1 MLIPTAFN
9 CGKEKMY
16 NKFTFARKFLHY
28 YFTAANGKGHGIHSP
43 FVYTFVRSVL
53 NDSKNYYA
61 YAEVEKV
68 RRRML
73 KDNSVIEV
81 QDLGAGS
88 TVSKTNKRKIK
99 EIARAAL
106 KSTKYAQLLF
116 RMVNFYQPERIL
128 ELGTSLGITTA
139 YLASAMPSGK
149 IITIEGSPAIAS
161 KALRNFESLD
171 LRNITL
177 IGGNFNDALQPA
189 LQELSVVDLAFID
202 GNHRKAPTLEYF
214 ESILKHCRPG
224 TILIFDDIHWSRE
237 MEEAWEAIKQHP
249 AVTCTIDLFFIGL
262 VFLRHEFQG
271 PRHFTVRF

>member
-1 MLIPTAFN
+1 
-9 CGKEKMY
+9 MY
-16 NKFTFARKFLHY
+16 NKFTLARKFLHY
-28 YFTAANGKGHGIHSP
+28 YVTAANGKGHGIHSP
-43 FVYTFVRSVL
+43 FVYTFVQSVL
-53 NDSKNYYA
+53 NDNKSYYA
-61 YAEVEKV
+61 YAEVEKL

-88 TVSKTNKRKIK
+88 SVSKTNKRKIK

-106 KSTKYAQLLF
+106 KPPKYAQLLF
-116 RMVNFYQPERIL
+116 RIANFYQPQHIL

-139 YLASAMPSGK
+139 YLASAIPKAK
-149 IITIEGSPAIAS
+149 ILTIEGAPAIAS

-214 ESILKHCRPG
+214 GWILKHSRPE
-224 TILIFDDIHWSRE
+224 TILIFDDIHWSAE
-237 MEEAWEAIKQHP
+237 MEEAWETIKQNP